1 MSDSNEK
8 SDLLPIGQMAEEQ
21 KSVVLLVDDQKM
33 VAEAIRRMLA
43 TESDI
48 EFHYCADP
56 AVAVQTAARIQ
67 PTVILQDLIMPDVDG
82 YTLLGFYRS
91 NPGTAN
97 VPVIVL
103 SSRDDPMDKSQAF
116 TNGASDYLVKLPDR
130 IELIARIRAHS
141 RSYLLQKQRDEA
153 FKALEDLRRRLE
165 ESNAVLQRLSVLD
178 GLTGV
183 ANRRHFDEVLQQEW
197 KRASREHAPMSIIL
211 LDIDYFKK
219 FNDNYGHQGG
229 DDCLRRVARA
239 ISKII
244 KRPGDLFARYGGEE
258 FVAVL
263 PQTDLAGAAIIAEEM
278 RRSVEQENIPHGHSG
293 AADHVTISIGV
304 ATVTVSDGLEPLEA
318 VEMADKALYMAK
330 EQGRNRYVVYVPD
343 AKDPQAD

>member
-1 MSDSNEK
+1 MSNQD
-8 SDLLPIGQMAEEQ
+8 DLDNRPIEELAEHQ
-21 KSVVLLVDDQKM
+21 KTVVLLIDDQKM

-56 AVAVQTAARIQ
+56 AVAVQTASRIQ

-82 YTLLGFYRS
+82 YTLLRFYRN
-91 NPGTAN
+91 NPATAN

-103 SSRDDPMDKSQAF
+103 SSREDPMDKSQAF
-116 TNGASDYLVKLPDR
+116 TNGANDYLVKLPDR

-153 FKALEDLRRRLE
+153 FKALQELRRKLE

-197 KRASREHAPMSIIL
+197 KRASRDHSPISIIL

-219 FNDNYGHQGG
+219 YNDNYGHQGG

-239 ISKII
+239 ISRII
-244 KRPGDLFARYGGEE
+244 KRPGDFFARYGGEE

-263 PQTDLAGAAIIAEEM
+263 PDTELAGAALIAEEM
-278 RRSVEQENIPHGHSG
+278 RRSVEQEYIPHAHSA

-304 ATVTVSDGLEPLEA
+304 AMVNASDELEPLA
-318 VEMADKALYMAK
+318 VVEMADKALYQAK
-330 EQGRNRYVVYVPD
+330 EQGRNRHVLYAPEPE
-343 AKDPQAD
+343 AG